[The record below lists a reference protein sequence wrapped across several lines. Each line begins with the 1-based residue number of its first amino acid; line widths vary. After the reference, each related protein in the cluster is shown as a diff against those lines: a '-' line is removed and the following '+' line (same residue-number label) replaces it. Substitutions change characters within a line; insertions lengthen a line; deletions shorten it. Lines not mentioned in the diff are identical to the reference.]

1 MCLFERNTDRR
12 GRAAV
17 PRTFLR
23 TRKWRRLRASTLW
36 SVISVY
42 LWISTARVPAS
53 LRRLADLADVGR
65 HLAHELLVEALD
77 GDTGRRGDL
86 EGDALGRVHH
96 DRVREAELQL
106 ELRRTLRDA
115 AVADADDLELT
126 GEARRDAGDHV
137 RDERASEAVERAVL
151 ALVVGAR

>member
-53 LRRLADLADVGR
+53 LRRLAGLAEDALVGVADALALVRLGLADLADVGR

-86 EGDALGRVHH
+86 EGDAL
-96 DRVREAELQL
+96 
-106 ELRRTLRDA
+106 
-115 AVADADDLELT
+115 
-126 GEARRDAGDHV
+126 
-137 RDERASEAVERAVL
+137 
-151 ALVVGAR
+151 